1 MVIPGGPHLVRD
13 NQHDSFLPHPSDSK
27 HVYPS
32 ARDSLSIPPE
42 TKILLRTLAEGEDTG
57 MLICLLLGF

>member
-1 MVIPGGPHLVRD
+1 MGD

-27 HVYPS
+27 DVYPS
-32 ARDSLSIPPE
+32 ARDSLGIPPE
-42 TKILLRTLAEGEDTG
+42 TKILLRMLAEGEDTG